1 MSLNLTFSETFVQ
14 TDFNNDGIQNNTIN
28 DYLGSITGTMSY
40 NTFDLF
46 GSFNGSIFSPFTG
59 SQFGLETNKSG
70 SDNAF
75 VASASEGNDLNY
87 SFFSNPSHTLS
98 GELDSLEIG
107 VGLDKSGAD
116 WSTDSSMLGIN
127 GLSDFINNG
136 MDANG
141 NVIDRITGDNDVHN
155 IVWGLMNGD
164 TAALAEV
171 MSGAGVDLNA
181 AITTAGTVSYAA
193 PVESI
198 ELLEMAA

>member
-1 MSLNLTFSETFVQ
+1 MSLNLSFSETFVQ

-28 DYLGSITGTMSY
+28 DYFGSFSGTMS
-40 NTFDLF
+40 FSPFALF
-46 GSFNGSIFSPFTG
+46 GAFNGGILSPFTG

-87 SFFSNPSHTLS
+87 SFFSDPSHTLS

-116 WSTDSSMLGIN
+116 WTTDSSMLGIN

-141 NVIDRITGDNDVHN
+141 NVIARVTGDNDVHN

-193 PVESI
+193 PAESV